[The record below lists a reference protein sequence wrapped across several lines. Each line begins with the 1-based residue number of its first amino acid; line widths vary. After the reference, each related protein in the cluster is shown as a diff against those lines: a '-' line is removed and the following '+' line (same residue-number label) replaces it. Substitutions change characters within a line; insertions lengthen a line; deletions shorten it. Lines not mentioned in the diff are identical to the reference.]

1 MSNPVLTSQRWQE
14 SAIDAASG
22 NVMTVNGAV
31 NKTLLLLM
39 VMAVPIAYIWHTAF
53 DANGVIADPGALM
66 PLMIGGA
73 ISGLVLVLIAMF
85 TGAGPIISTLYAV
98 AQGTF
103 LGGLTAFVHS
113 RYPGLPLTAGLY
125 TATTLFGM
133 LFFYRAGI
141 IKATPGFIK
150 GVIGATVGLFLGYA
164 VLFVLGLFG
173 VGGGV
178 VAAIH
183 GNGAIG
189 IGFSIFCVGL
199 AALNL
204 VIDFHVIE
212 EGARHNSPKKM
223 EWQAAF
229 GLLVTLVW
237 LYIEILRLL
246 SKLRQE

>member
-1 MSNPVLTSQRWQE
+1 MSNPVLTSKRWQE
-14 SAIDAASG
+14 SVIDASPN

-31 NKTLLLLM
+31 NKTLFLLM
-39 VMAVPIAYIWHTAF
+39 VMALPIAYMWHIAF
-53 DANGVIADPGALM
+53 DANGAITDPGALT
-66 PLMIGGA
+66 PFIAGGA
-73 ISGLVLVLIAMF
+73 IAGLVLVVVAMF
-85 TGAGPIISTLYAV
+85 TGAGPIISTLYAA
-98 AQGTF
+98 AQGVF
-103 LGGLTAFVHS
+103 LGGVTALVHN
-113 RYPGLPLTAGLY
+113 RFPGLPLTAGLY
-125 TATTLFGM
+125 TVTTLFGM

-150 GVIGATVGLFLGYA
+150 GVVGATVGLILGYG
-164 VLFVLGLFG
+164 VLFLLGLFG

-212 EGARHNSPKKM
+212 EGSRHSAPKKM

-246 SKLRQE
+246 SKLRQD